1 MRAFLSLAVAL
12 AATAS
17 ATSYLP
23 PSKPLKAPN
32 GYVHTRRSH
41 PHDTL
46 ELVFAIKQRNTH
58 ELESLLYRVSDPES
72 AFYGKH
78 VSKETLDRM
87 LGPSRLSQ
95 RSVLG
100 WLKENGVED
109 VELLP
114 RGYARTRVTVAQ
126 AEALLNTE
134 YHVFSHAT
142 TPGLALHRCLDYSL
156 PAELEAHL
164 DFVAPTTQFPT
175 PRTLRRSK
183 APAPAATAKQ
193 QRKGGLKGGLKAAP
207 VAAPLET
214 VTPDVIRRM
223 YGIGADNATFPGS
236 KQAAAGF
243 LQQYAS
249 LSDLTSFFAQ
259 FDPNGAATPISIIGP
274 NDQANPGMEADLD
287 VQYIMGIGA
296 GVNTT
301 YWYTAGQQPYDNE
314 PFLVWLLNI
323 TALPDAEIP
332 KTISVSYGDNEDT
345 VEIGYATRVNAEF
358 QALGARGVSIMFSS
372 GDGGVA
378 GSQPSDCP
386 NGFIPTFPAAS
397 PYVTAVGAT
406 DVPSAETAAQFSTG
420 GFSNYWGRPPYQV
433 PGVSRYLKLAN
444 ASGTLPAAH
453 YFNQSGIGFPDVAA
467 IGTNFNIV
475 CFGATTT
482 VDGTSCSS
490 PTFAGMVALLND
502 HRLAAGKATLGWL
515 NPLIWKTP
523 GIFRDITTGN
533 NPGCGTNG
541 FTATQGWD
549 PITGWGSLDYQ
560 AALKLVM
567 SLP

>member
-1 MRAFLSLAVAL
+1 
-12 AATAS
+12 
-17 ATSYLP
+17 
-23 PSKPLKAPN
+23 
-32 GYVHTRRSH
+32 
-41 PHDTL
+41 
-46 ELVFAIKQRNTH
+46 
-58 ELESLLYRVSDPES
+58 
-72 AFYGKH
+72 
-78 VSKETLDRM
+78 
-87 LGPSRLSQ
+87 
-95 RSVLG
+95 VLC
-100 WLKENGVED
+100 
-109 VELLP
+109 
-114 RGYARTRVTVAQ
+114 
-126 AEALLNTE
+126 
-134 YHVFSHAT
+134 S
-142 TPGLALHRCLDYSL
+142 
-156 PAELEAHL
+156 
-164 DFVAPTTQFPT
+164 
-175 PRTLRRSK
+175 
-183 APAPAATAKQ
+183 
-193 QRKGGLKGGLKAAP
+193 
-207 VAAPLET
+207 
-214 VTPDVIRRM
+214 
-223 YGIGADNATFPGS
+223 
-236 KQAAAGF
+236 
-243 LQQYAS
+243 
-249 LSDLTSFFAQ
+249 
-259 FDPNGAATPISIIGP
+259 
-274 NDQANPGMEADLD
+274 
-287 VQYIMGIGA
+287 
-296 GVNTT
+296 
-301 YWYTAGQQPYDNE
+301 
-314 PFLVWLLNI
+314 
-323 TALPDAEIP
+323 
-332 KTISVSYGDNEDT
+332 
-345 VEIGYATRVNAEF
+345 YATRVNAEF

-433 PGVSRYLKLAN
+433 PGVARYLQLAN

-467 IGTNFNIV
+467 IGTNFDIV
-475 CFGATTT
+475 CFGTTTT

-523 GIFRDITTGN
+523 SIFKDITTGN